1 MNKRNLIRRVI
12 LLFLLFILTCSGI
25 VHRIKHNSIR
35 CSIKTLNFDE
45 KGLAMTN
52 NERIFWG
59 VPIDPNSANLE
70 ELMQI
75 EGIGAKRAE
84 AILNLKKEKGVI
96 KYFDE
101 IQNLS
106 GFDKKTIENLRKYF
120 ILK

>member
-1 MNKRNLIRRVI
+1 
-12 LLFLLFILTCSGI
+12 
-25 VHRIKHNSIR
+25 
-35 CSIKTLNFDE
+35 
-45 KGLAMTN
+45 MTN

-70 ELMQI
+70 ELMLI
-75 EGIGAKRAE
+75 EGIGPKRAE